1 MKHLTSTLNGI
12 KETFYR
18 NDLWQSIE
26 EMPIH
31 NWIQIC
37 ETGDLKYCYKKGGRV
52 SPTLEEH
59 WLKLQQQYIDEFGLD
74 ENYKQQLRL
83 KKELAILNCDI
94 VITKDKFLNNLV
106 KIKEAEILAITSKEA
121 FKFYEVKD
129 YIEKYK
135 GYRIDPNT
143 TTVIEWYYSLKN
155 MSDGKTD

>member
-1 MKHLTSTLNGI
+1 M
-12 KETFYR
+12 
-18 NDLWQSIE
+18 
-26 EMPIH
+26 
-31 NWIQIC
+31 
-37 ETGDLKYCYKKGGRV
+37 
-52 SPTLEEH
+52 
-59 WLKLQQQYIDEFGLD
+59 
-74 ENYKQQLRL
+74 
-83 KKELAILNCDI
+83 NCDI